1 MPPTDGH
8 HCFEKG
14 GHTVSAF
21 VLLVED
27 DLDLA
32 GAIKMGIEDEG
43 VRVEHAADGTMGLAR
58 AASGEHDLVILDV
71 RLPGLSGFDICREL
85 RRTSN
90 IPVLFL
96 TARGSETDKVVGLE
110 LGGYD
115 YLAKPFGM
123 RELRARVRALL
134 RRAHAQPWEEK
145 RIRVHD
151 LLILPERQS
160 VYRGRERL
168 SLTAS
173 EYQVLLTLARHPG
186 MIFTREMLM
195 EALWQ
200 TDRNT
205 GSPLTV
211 NVHVRNLRAK
221 LGDDPENPRYIVSV
235 RGVGYKL
242 REEGL

>member
-1 MPPTDGH
+1 MP
-8 HCFEKG
+8 
-14 GHTVSAF
+14 AF

-43 VRVEHAADGTMGLAR
+43 LRVEHAADGITGLRR
-58 AASGEHDLVILDV
+58 AKSGEHDLAILDV
-71 RLPGLSGFDICREL
+71 RLPGLNGFDLCRQL

-90 IPVLFL
+90 LPVLFL
-96 TARGSETDKVVGLE
+96 TARSSETDKVVGLE
-110 LGGYD
+110 LGGDD
-115 YLAKPFGM
+115 YLVKPFGM
-123 RELRARVRALL
+123 QELLARIRALL
-134 RRAHAQPWEEK
+134 RRSNAQPVDEK
-145 RIRVHD
+145 RIWVHD

-160 VYRGRERL
+160 VYRDNQRIQ
-168 SLTAS
+168 LTPS
-173 EYQVLLTLARHPG
+173 EYQVLFTLARRPG

-200 TDRNT
+200 TDHNT

-211 NVHVRNLRAK
+211 NVHIRNLRAK
-221 LGDDPENPRYIVSV
+221 LGDDLESPRYIISV

-242 REEGL
+242 REEEE

>member
-1 MPPTDGH
+1 M
-8 HCFEKG
+8 
-14 GHTVSAF
+14 SAF
-21 VLLVED
+21 LLLVED

-32 GAIKMGIEDEG
+32 EALKMGLEDEG
-43 VRVEHAADGTMGLAR
+43 WQVEHIADGAAGLTR
-58 AASGEHDLVILDV
+58 AGSGEHDLVILDV
-71 RLPGLSGFDICREL
+71 RLPGMNGFDICRAL

-110 LGGYD
+110 LGGDD

-134 RRAHAQPWEEK
+134 RRSRPQPEEEK
-145 RIRVHD
+145 RIRAHD
-151 LLILPERQS
+151 LLILPERQA
-160 VYRGRERL
+160 VYRGQEHIM
-168 SLTAS
+168 LTAS
-173 EYQVLLTLARHPG
+173 EYQVLLALARHPG

-195 EALWQ
+195 EALWE

-221 LGDDPENPRYIVSV
+221 LGDEPEHPRYIVSV
-235 RGVGYKL
+235 RGVGYKMQ
-242 REEGL
+242 EEGQ

>member
-1 MPPTDGH
+1 M
-8 HCFEKG
+8 
-14 GHTVSAF
+14 SAF
-21 VLLVED
+21 LLLVED

-32 GAIKMGIEDEG
+32 EALKMGLEDEG
-43 VRVEHAADGTMGLAR
+43 WQVEHIADGAAGLTR
-58 AASGEHDLVILDV
+58 AGSGEHDLVILDV
-71 RLPGLSGFDICREL
+71 RLPGMNGFDICREL

-96 TARGSETDKVVGLE
+96 TARGTETDKVVGLE
-110 LGGYD
+110 LGGDD

-134 RRAHAQPWEEK
+134 RRSRPQPEEEK
-145 RIRVHD
+145 RIRAHD
-151 LLILPERQS
+151 LLILPERQA
-160 VYRGRERL
+160 VYRGQEHIM
-168 SLTAS
+168 LTAS
-173 EYQVLLTLARHPG
+173 EYQVLLALARHPG

-195 EALWQ
+195 EALWE

-221 LGDDPENPRYIVSV
+221 LGDEPEHPRYIVSV
-235 RGVGYKL
+235 RGVGYKMQ
-242 REEGL
+242 EEGQ

>member
-1 MPPTDGH
+1 MGRRYSG
-8 HCFEKG
+8 KG
-14 GHTVSAF
+14 GRAVSAV

-43 VRVEHAADGTMGLAR
+43 WRVEHAADGVTGLAR
-58 AASGEHDLVILDV
+58 AVSGEHDLVILDV
-71 RLPGLSGFDICREL
+71 RLPGLNGFDVCREL

-96 TARGSETDKVVGLE
+96 TARSSETDKVIGLE
-110 LGGYD
+110 LGGDD

-123 RELRARVRALL
+123 RELRARVRVLL
-134 RRAHAQPWEEK
+134 RRAQTQPGDEK

-160 VYRGRERL
+160 VYRDRERL
-168 SLTAS
+168 SFTAS
-173 EYQVLLTLARHPG
+173 EYQLLLTLSRRPG

-195 EALWQ
+195 ETLWQ
-200 TDRNT
+200 TDHNT

-211 NVHVRNLRAK
+211 NVHIRNLRAK

-242 REEGL
+242 REEEQ

>member
-1 MPPTDGH
+1 M
-8 HCFEKG
+8 
-14 GHTVSAF
+14 SAV

-32 GAIKMGIEDEG
+32 EAIKMGIEDEG
-43 VRVEHAADGTMGLAR
+43 LRVEHVADGNQGLTR

-71 RLPGLSGFDICREL
+71 RLPGLGGFDVCREL

-90 IPVLFL
+90 MPVLFL
-96 TARGSETDKVVGLE
+96 TARGSEMDKVVGLE
-110 LGGYD
+110 LGGDD

-134 RRAHAQPWEEK
+134 RRAQAQPGEEK

-160 VYRGRERL
+160 VYRGQERL
-168 SLTAS
+168 ALTAS
-173 EYQVLLTLARHPG
+173 EYQVLLTLAQRPG
-186 MIFTREMLM
+186 MILTREMLM

-200 TDRNT
+200 TDHNT

-242 REEGL
+242 REEEGR

>member
-1 MPPTDGH
+1 M
-8 HCFEKG
+8 
-14 GHTVSAF
+14 SAF
-21 VLLVED
+21 LLLVED

-32 GAIKMGIEDEG
+32 AALKMGLEDEG
-43 VRVEHAADGTMGLAR
+43 WQVEHIANGTAGLTR
-58 AASGEHDLVILDV
+58 AGSGEHDLVILDV
-71 RLPGLSGFDICREL
+71 RLPGMNGFDICREL
-85 RRTSN
+85 RRASN

-110 LGGYD
+110 LGGDD

-134 RRAHAQPWEEK
+134 RRSRPQPEEEK
-145 RIRVHD
+145 RIRAHD
-151 LLILPERQS
+151 LLILPERQA
-160 VYRGRERL
+160 VYRGQEHIV
-168 SLTAS
+168 LTAS
-173 EYQVLLTLARHPG
+173 EYQVLLALARHPG

-195 EALWQ
+195 EALWE

-221 LGDDPENPRYIVSV
+221 LGDEPEHPRYIVSV
-235 RGVGYKL
+235 RGVGYKMQD
-242 REEGL
+242 EGQ

>member
-1 MPPTDGH
+1 M
-8 HCFEKG
+8 
-14 GHTVSAF
+14 SAF
-21 VLLVED
+21 LLLVED

-32 GAIKMGIEDEG
+32 EALKMGLEDEG
-43 VRVEHAADGTMGLAR
+43 WQVEHIADGAAGLTR
-58 AASGEHDLVILDV
+58 AGSGEHDLAILDV
-71 RLPGLSGFDICREL
+71 RLPGMNGFDICREL

-110 LGGYD
+110 LGGDD

-134 RRAHAQPWEEK
+134 RRSRPQPEEEK
-145 RIRVHD
+145 RIRAHD
-151 LLILPERQS
+151 LLILPERQA
-160 VYRGRERL
+160 VYRGQEHIM
-168 SLTAS
+168 LTAS
-173 EYQVLLTLARHPG
+173 EYQVLLALARHPG

-195 EALWQ
+195 EALWE

-221 LGDDPENPRYIVSV
+221 LGDEPEHPRYIVSV
-235 RGVGYKL
+235 RGVGYKMQ
-242 REEGL
+242 EEGQ

>member
-1 MPPTDGH
+1 M
-8 HCFEKG
+8 
-14 GHTVSAF
+14 SALL
-21 VLLVED
+21 LLVED

-32 GAIKMGIEDEG
+32 EAIKMGIEDEG
-43 VRVEHAADGTMGLAR
+43 WQVEHMLDGISGLSR
-58 AASGEHDLVILDV
+58 AESGEHDLVILDV
-71 RLPGLSGFDICREL
+71 RLPDLNGFDLCRKL

-96 TARGSETDKVVGLE
+96 TARSSETDKVVGLE
-110 LGGYD
+110 LGGDD

-123 RELRARVRALL
+123 RELLARIRALL
-134 RRAHAQPWEEK
+134 RRANAQLSEEK
-145 RIRVHD
+145 RIRVLD
-151 LLILPERQS
+151 LLLLPERQS
-160 VYRGRERL
+160 VYRGNQRIQ
-168 SLTAS
+168 LTPS
-173 EYQVLLTLARHPG
+173 EYQVLLTLAQRPK

-200 TDRNT
+200 TDHNT

-221 LGDDPENPRYIVSV
+221 LGDDLENPRYIVSV

-242 REEGL
+242 QEGEQ

>member
-1 MPPTDGH
+1 
-8 HCFEKG
+8 
-14 GHTVSAF
+14 VSAF

-43 VRVEHAADGTMGLAR
+43 LRVEHASDGAIGLAR

-71 RLPGLSGFDICREL
+71 RLPGMNGFDICREL

-96 TARGSETDKVVGLE
+96 TARGTETDKVVGLE
-110 LGGYD
+110 LGGDD

-134 RRAHAQPWEEK
+134 RRAHAQPGEEK
-145 RIRVHD
+145 RIRVYD

-173 EYQVLLTLARHPG
+173 EYQVLLTLARRPG

-200 TDRNT
+200 TERNT

-211 NVHVRNLRAK
+211 NVHVRNLRTK

-242 REEGL
+242 REEGR

>member
-1 MPPTDGH
+1 M
-8 HCFEKG
+8 
-14 GHTVSAF
+14 SAV

-32 GAIKMGIEDEG
+32 EAIKMGIEDEG
-43 VRVEHAADGTMGLAR
+43 LWGEHVADGTTGLAR
-58 AASGEHDLVILDV
+58 ATTGQPDLVILDV
-71 RLPGLSGFDICREL
+71 RLPGLSGFDVCREL
-85 RRTSN
+85 RRSSN
-90 IPVLFL
+90 VPVLFL
-96 TARGSETDKVVGLE
+96 TARNSETDKVVGLE
-110 LGGYD
+110 LGGDD

-123 RELRARVRALL
+123 RELRARVRAML
-134 RRAHAQPWEEK
+134 RRAHTQPGEEK

-160 VYRGRERL
+160 VYRGQERL
-168 SLTAS
+168 ALTAS
-173 EYQVLLTLARHPG
+173 EYQVLLTLSQRPG
-186 MIFTREMLM
+186 MILTREMLM
-195 EALWQ
+195 EALWH

-242 REEGL
+242 REEGR

>member
-1 MPPTDGH
+1 M
-8 HCFEKG
+8 
-14 GHTVSAF
+14 SAM

-32 GAIKMGIEDEG
+32 EAIKMGIEDEG
-43 VRVEHAADGTMGLAR
+43 LRVEHVSDGTTGLAR
-58 AASGEHDLVILDV
+58 ATTGQPDLVILDV
-71 RLPGLSGFDICREL
+71 RLPGLSGFDVCREL
-85 RRTSN
+85 RRNSN
-90 IPVLFL
+90 VPVLFL
-96 TARGSETDKVVGLE
+96 TARSSETDKVVGLE
-110 LGGYD
+110 LGGDD
-115 YLAKPFGM
+115 YLTKPFGM
-123 RELRARVRALL
+123 RELRARVRAML
-134 RRAHAQPWEEK
+134 RRAHTQPGEEK

-160 VYRGRERL
+160 VYRNQERL
-168 SLTAS
+168 ALTAS
-173 EYQVLLTLARHPG
+173 EYQVLLTLAQRPG
-186 MIFTREMLM
+186 MILTREMLM

-211 NVHVRNLRAK
+211 NVHVRNLRSK

-242 REEGL
+242 REEGR